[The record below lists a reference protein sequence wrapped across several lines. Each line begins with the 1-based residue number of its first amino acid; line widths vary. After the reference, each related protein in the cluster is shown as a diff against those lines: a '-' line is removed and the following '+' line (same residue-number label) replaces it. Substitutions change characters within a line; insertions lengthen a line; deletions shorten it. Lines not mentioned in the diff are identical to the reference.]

1 MVNYEELLKSKDAE
15 IEMLRNI
22 CATLKTAL
30 NMELKFQ
37 RNNAKSFAE
46 FKAPLLKKE
55 EPIKIHVEVK
65 PKTSDEI
72 FAERLARAMVFRQ
85 TMDNAE
91 QDLQMR
97 SQMQTVKQTLE
108 LSRQLKVETEDRK
121 EHVKSRPKSNS
132 FICSYESKLY
142 IALKKEI
149 SRRKSAK
156 NAIKTVA
163 NHEDELPL
171 PTEHLRTDAVEL
183 QRSKDAVKL
192 QLSKDAV
199 ELLIWKNREKF
210 AKTIAETHIAYK
222 SKLAIALNEEIVRR
236 EFFKSAIYSS
246 VSYFARK
253 TSFPT
258 LF

>member
-72 FAERLARAMVFRQ
+72 FAERLARAMAFRQ

-91 QDLQMR
+91 KDLQMK
-97 SQMQTVKQTLE
+97 SQMQTVKQTLK
-108 LSRQLKVETEDRK
+108 LSRQLKQKDLDARLAAESKAKAEFEEKVQANIANSYAIAEEYWNSVLAERAEHAKIETYWNALYAKAQVENKRRK
-121 EHVKSRPKSNS
+121 EFVKSRAKMHIDLNKNQIKLAKSKA
-132 FICSYESKLY
+132 E
-142 IALKKEI
+142 
-149 SRRKSAK
+149 
-156 NAIKTVA
+156 
-163 NHEDELPL
+163 
-171 PTEHLRTDAVEL
+171 
-183 QRSKDAVKL
+183 
-192 QLSKDAV
+192 
-199 ELLIWKNREKF
+199 
-210 AKTIAETHIAYK
+210 AETKAMCDFLKAKKFSI
-222 SKLAIALNEEIVRR
+222 
-236 EFFKSAIYSS
+236 
-246 VSYFARK
+246 
-253 TSFPT
+253 
-258 LF
+258 

>member
-72 FAERLARAMVFRQ
+72 FAERLARAMAFRQ

-91 QDLQMR
+91 KDLQMK
-97 SQMQTVKQTLE
+97 SQMQTVKQMLE
-108 LSRQLKVETEDRK
+108 LSKVLKQQDLLKVETEDRK
-121 EHVKSRPKSNS
+121 EFVKSRAKSNL
-132 FICSYESKLY
+132 FKCSSESKLY

-149 SRRKSAK
+149 SRRKSG
-156 NAIKTVA
+156 IKIVA
-163 NHEDELPL
+163 NHEDELPQ
-171 PTEHLRTDAVEL
+171 PTQNLRANAVEL
-183 QRSKDAVKL
+183 QL
-192 QLSKDAV
+192 
-199 ELLIWKNREKF
+199 WNNREKF
-210 AKTIAETHIAYK
+210 AKAIAETNIAYK

-236 EFFKSAIYSS
+236 EFYKSVNYSS

>member
-55 EPIKIHVEVK
+55 EPIKTHVEVK

-72 FAERLARAMVFRQ
+72 FAERLAKAITFRQ

-91 QDLQMR
+91 KDLQMR

-108 LSRQLKVETEDRK
+108 LSRQFKQQDLDARLAAETKAKAEFEEKVRENIATSYAIAEEYWNSVLAERAEHAKIETYWNALYAKAQVENKRRK
-121 EHVKSRPKSNS
+121 EFVKSRAKMHIDLNKNQIKLAKSKA
-132 FICSYESKLY
+132 E
-142 IALKKEI
+142 
-149 SRRKSAK
+149 
-156 NAIKTVA
+156 
-163 NHEDELPL
+163 
-171 PTEHLRTDAVEL
+171 
-183 QRSKDAVKL
+183 
-192 QLSKDAV
+192 
-199 ELLIWKNREKF
+199 
-210 AKTIAETHIAYK
+210 AETKAMCDFLK
-222 SKLAIALNEEIVRR
+222 ANK
-236 EFFKSAIYSS
+236 
-246 VSYFARK
+246 VSI
-253 TSFPT
+253 
-258 LF
+258 